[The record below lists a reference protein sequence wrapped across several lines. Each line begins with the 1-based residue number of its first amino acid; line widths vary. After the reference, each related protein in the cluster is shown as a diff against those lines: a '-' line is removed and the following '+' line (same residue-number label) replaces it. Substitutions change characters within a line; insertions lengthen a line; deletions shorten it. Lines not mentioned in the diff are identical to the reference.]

1 MTLFGLG
8 RTRAVH
14 FLRAMK
20 TAQSEATQLRCSVL
34 KGTGEPR
41 RGHTLPT
48 FLLIALQESLPLHS
62 TAKLVTRLSAPKKQP
77 GGHLR
82 ATVNCPLWKFF

>member
-1 MTLFGLG
+1 M
-8 RTRAVH
+8 
-14 FLRAMK
+14 
-20 TAQSEATQLRCSVL
+20 L

-82 ATVNCPLWKFF
+82 ATVNCPYGNFSEGKSLSHPSSSLSLEVNLQNPVLSATTLL